1 MRYRANADSARVDCQ
16 SCRTAAMGTSRRA
29 PGNARRL
36 ARWLGAEFTPKWIPA
51 KGVFGL
57 GVYAEEG
64 IRLAVASS

>member
-1 MRYRANADSARVDCQ
+1 
-16 SCRTAAMGTSRRA
+16 MGTSRRA